1 MNALPGPIRRTV
13 STLSAVRRLGPR
25 ESARRAVARLE
36 AKLGA
41 SETDFPL
48 FPSDVSDSRAL
59 DLPVPSEPLGAG
71 RTATIGWICT
81 PPGAGSGGHTTLF
94 RMVAELERRG
104 HKSVI
109 FFYDRFGSDFDER
122 VRILR
127 AAWPNLTSEIRSID
141 DGFEG
146 IDACVASSWQT
157 AHALAARSAGIPM
170 HRFYFIQDYEPYFYP
185 RGWLYEL
192 AEDTYRFGFTN
203 IALGGMISGVLD
215 SDLGV
220 PSEQV
225 EFGRDTET
233 YKLTNTGAREGV
245 VFYERPSSDRRGFEL
260 ARLALE
266 EFHRRHPEQPIHLY
280 GAGGGE
286 WSIPVVRHGRL
297 TPAQLNT
304 LYNESIAGLAM
315 SFTNVSLVP
324 DELLLS
330 GAIPVVN
337 DSPLARACLSHPEVV
352 WAAATPGALADAL
365 SRTVENADP
374 ARPNRAAAGD
384 RPGWA
389 QTETAVAELIESA
402 IFGRVAPAES
412 RADQSSLPVTALPVA
427 ALPVEV

>member
-1 MNALPGPIRRTV
+1 MNALPDPIRQTV
-13 STLSAVRRLGPR
+13 SNLSAVRRLGAR
-25 ESARRAVARLE
+25 ESARRAVSRLG

-41 SETDFPL
+41 SETDFPI

-59 DLPVPSEPLGAG
+59 DLAVPATRLAAD

-81 PPGAGSGGHTTLF
+81 PPAAGSGGHTTLF

-104 HKSVI
+104 HRSVI
-109 FFYDRFGSDFDER
+109 YFYDRYNSDFDER

-127 AAWPNLTSEIRSID
+127 SAWPNLTSEIRSID
-141 DGFEG
+141 DGFDG
-146 IDACVASSWQT
+146 VDAVVASSWQS
-157 AHALAARSAGIPM
+157 AHALAARSATVPM

-215 SDLGV
+215 RELDV
-220 PSEQV
+220 PSKQV

-233 YKLTNTGAREGV
+233 YRLTNTGAREGV

-365 SRTVENADP
+365 SRTVENSDP
-374 ARPNRAAAGD
+374 ARPERAAAGD

-389 QTETAVAELIESA
+389 QTENAVAELIEDAVFGGSPVSRRESA
-402 IFGRVAPAES
+402 LPAEA
-412 RADQSSLPVTALPVA
+412 RR
-427 ALPVEV
+427 